1 MAEAERR
8 LRAAPLERPTWI
20 LAHTQEAGYGRRGR
34 AWRAPFG
41 NFTASLILP
50 LNCPPQEAAL
60 RSFTAALALRD
71 ALSSYLAPDALTLKW
86 PNDVLLEGR
95 KIAGILS
102 MVAVI
107 ASIALLAMNG
117 LSFGLD
123 FTGGSLVELEF
134 AEAPALESVRETLVN
149 SGFPDAVVQAFGAPT
164 DVVIRLAQDNAPKA
178 GDDVFSALQA
188 AGFEVELLRSEF
200 VGSAVG
206 EELREQGGL
215 GLLLALGIVMLYVA
229 FRFQFKFSV
238 GAVVALVHD
247 VLIVLGIFA
256 LFGLDFD
263 LTVLAAV
270 LAVIGYSLN
279 DSIVVSDRIREN
291 FRIMRTNDPLKV
303 MNDSINQTLSRT
315 VATSSTTLLVLLALL
330 FLGGELIHNFALA
343 LTIGVVVGT
352 YSSIYVVTVA
362 LLILNISRE
371 DLIVTTVEGEVDDRP

>member
-1 MAEAERR
+1 MRMAT
-8 LRAAPLERPTWI
+8 PSMDFM
-20 LAHTQEAGYGRRGR
+20 AGR
-34 AWRAPFG
+34 
-41 NFTASLILP
+41 
-50 LNCPPQEAAL
+50 Q
-60 RSFTAALALRD
+60 
-71 ALSSYLAPDALTLKW
+71 
-86 PNDVLLEGR
+86 
-95 KIAGILS
+95 IAGIFS
-102 MVAVI
+102 IVAVI
-107 ASIALLAMNG
+107 ASIALLATNG

-134 AEAPALESVRETLVN
+134 AEAPALESVRKILVN

-188 AGFEVELLRSEF
+188 AGFQVELLRSEF

-263 LTVLAAV
+263 LTVLAAL

-291 FRIMRTNDPLKV
+291 FRIMRTDDPLKV
-303 MNDSINQTLSRT
+303 LNDSINQTLSRT
-315 VATSSTTLLVLLALL
+315 LATSMTTLLVLLALL

-343 LTIGVVVGT
+343 LTIGVAVGT
-352 YSSIYVVTVA
+352 YSSIYVVTA
-362 LLILNISRE
+362 TLLLMNISRD
-371 DLIVTTVEGEVDDRP
+371 DLLVPEKEQDIDDRP

>member
-1 MAEAERR
+1 MRMATPS
-8 LRAAPLERPTWI
+8 LDFM
-20 LAHTQEAGYGRRGR
+20 AGR
-34 AWRAPFG
+34 
-41 NFTASLILP
+41 
-50 LNCPPQEAAL
+50 Q
-60 RSFTAALALRD
+60 
-71 ALSSYLAPDALTLKW
+71 
-86 PNDVLLEGR
+86 
-95 KIAGILS
+95 IAGIFS
-102 MVAVI
+102 IVAVI

-149 SGFPDAVVQAFGAPT
+149 SGFSDAVVQAFGAPT

-188 AGFEVELLRSEF
+188 AGFQVELLRSEF

-247 VLIVLGIFA
+247 VLIVLGTFA

>member
-1 MAEAERR
+1 MRMAT
-8 LRAAPLERPTWI
+8 PSI
-20 LAHTQEAGYGRRGR
+20 DFMAGREI
-34 AWRAPFG
+34 
-41 NFTASLILP
+41 ASLI
-50 LNCPPQEAAL
+50 
-60 RSFTAALALRD
+60 SI
-71 ALSSYLAPDALTLKW
+71 
-86 PNDVLLEGR
+86 G
-95 KIAGILS
+95 
-102 MVAVI
+102 AVI
-107 ASIALLAMNG
+107 ASIALLAING

-123 FTGGSLVELEF
+123 FTGGSLIELEF
-134 AEAPALESVRETLVN
+134 AEAPALEAVRQALAN

-178 GDDVFSALQA
+178 GDGVFTALQV
-188 AGFEVELLRSEF
+188 AGFQVELLRSEF

-315 VATSSTTLLVLLALL
+315 LATSMTTLLVLLALL

-343 LTIGVVVGT
+343 LTVGVAVGT
-352 YSSIYVVTVA
+352 YSSIYVVTA
-362 LLILNISRE
+362 TLILMNISRD
-371 DLIVTTVEGEVDDRP
+371 DLLVPDKEQEVDDRP

>member
-1 MAEAERR
+1 MRMAT
-8 LRAAPLERPTWI
+8 PSI
-20 LAHTQEAGYGRRGR
+20 DFMAGR
-34 AWRAPFG
+34 
-41 NFTASLILP
+41 
-50 LNCPPQEAAL
+50 Q
-60 RSFTAALALRD
+60 
-71 ALSSYLAPDALTLKW
+71 
-86 PNDVLLEGR
+86 V
-95 KIAGILS
+95 AGILS
-102 MVAVI
+102 IVAVL

-134 AEAPALESVRETLVN
+134 AEAPALESVREILVN
-149 SGFPDAVVQAFGAPT
+149 SGFPDAVVQAFGEPT

-188 AGFEVELLRSEF
+188 SGFQVELLRSEF

-229 FRFQFKFSV
+229 IRFQFKFSV

-256 LFGLDFD
+256 LLGLDFD

-315 VATSSTTLLVLLALL
+315 LATSMTTLLVLLALL

-343 LTIGVVVGT
+343 LTIGVAVGT
-352 YSSIYVVTVA
+352 YSSIYVVTA
-362 LLILNISRE
+362 MLLLMNISRD
-371 DLIVTTVEGEVDDRP
+371 DLLVPEKEQEIDDRP

>member
-1 MAEAERR
+1 MRMAT
-8 LRAAPLERPTWI
+8 PSI
-20 LAHTQEAGYGRRGR
+20 DFMAGREI
-34 AWRAPFG
+34 
-41 NFTASLILP
+41 ASLI
-50 LNCPPQEAAL
+50 
-60 RSFTAALALRD
+60 SI
-71 ALSSYLAPDALTLKW
+71 
-86 PNDVLLEGR
+86 G
-95 KIAGILS
+95 
-102 MVAVI
+102 AVI
-107 ASIALLAMNG
+107 ASIALLAING

-134 AEAPALESVRETLVN
+134 AEAPTLEAVRQALAN

-164 DVVIRLAQDNAPKA
+164 DVVIRLAQDDAPKA
-178 GDDVFSALQA
+178 GDGVFTALQA
-188 AGFEVELLRSEF
+188 AGFQVELLRSEF

-315 VATSSTTLLVLLALL
+315 LATSMTTLLVLLALL

-343 LTIGVVVGT
+343 LTVGVAVGT
-352 YSSIYVVTVA
+352 YSSIYVVTA
-362 LLILNISRE
+362 TLILMNISRD
-371 DLIVTTVEGEVDDRP
+371 DLLVPEKEQEVDDRP

>member
-1 MAEAERR
+1 MRMETPSLDFMA
-8 LRAAPLERPTWI
+8 
-20 LAHTQEAGYGRRGR
+20 
-34 AWRAPFG
+34 
-41 NFTASLILP
+41 
-50 LNCPPQEAAL
+50 
-60 RSFTAALALRD
+60 
-71 ALSSYLAPDALTLKW
+71 
-86 PNDVLLEGR
+86 GR

-102 MVAVI
+102 IVAVI

-134 AEAPALESVRETLVN
+134 AEAPVLEVVRETLAN

-188 AGFEVELLRSEF
+188 AGFQVELLRSEF

-206 EELREQGGL
+206 VELREQGGL
-215 GLLLALGIVMLYVA
+215 GLLLALGTVMLYVA

-247 VLIVLGIFA
+247 VLVVLGIFA

-279 DSIVVSDRIREN
+279 DSIVISDRIREN

-315 VATSSTTLLVLLALL
+315 VATSTTTLLVLLALL

-343 LTIGVVVGT
+343 LTIGVAVGT
-352 YSSIYVVTVA
+352 YSSIYVVTMV
-362 LLILNISRE
+362 LLMMNISRD
-371 DLIVTTVEGEVDDRP
+371 DLIIVMPEEEEDGRP

>member
-1 MAEAERR
+1 MRMGTPSIDFMA
-8 LRAAPLERPTWI
+8 
-20 LAHTQEAGYGRRGR
+20 
-34 AWRAPFG
+34 
-41 NFTASLILP
+41 
-50 LNCPPQEAAL
+50 
-60 RSFTAALALRD
+60 
-71 ALSSYLAPDALTLKW
+71 
-86 PNDVLLEGR
+86 GR
-95 KIAGILS
+95 KIAGLLS
-102 MVAVI
+102 LSFVI
-107 ASIALLAMNG
+107 ASIALLAVNG
-117 LSFGLD
+117 LNFGLD

-134 AEAPALESVRETLVN
+134 SEAPSLETVRSVLVS
-149 SGFPDAVVQAFGAPT
+149 SGFPDAVVQAFGAPN
-164 DVVIRLAQDNAPKA
+164 DVVVRLAQDNAPKA
-178 GDDVFSALQA
+178 GDQVFAALQS

-247 VLIVLGIFA
+247 VLVVLGIFA
-256 LFGLDFD
+256 LFDLDFD

-303 MNDSINQTLSRT
+303 MNDSVNQTLSRT
-315 VATSSTTLLVLLALL
+315 VATSMTTLLVLLALL
-330 FLGGELIHNFALA
+330 FLGGELIQNFALA

-352 YSSIYVVTVA
+352 YSSIYVVSVV
-362 LLILNISRE
+362 LLMMNISRE
-371 DLIVTTVEGEVDDRP
+371 DLIIVTADQEGDDRP

>member
-1 MAEAERR
+1 MRMAT
-8 LRAAPLERPTWI
+8 PSI
-20 LAHTQEAGYGRRGR
+20 NFMAGR
-34 AWRAPFG
+34 
-41 NFTASLILP
+41 
-50 LNCPPQEAAL
+50 Q
-60 RSFTAALALRD
+60 
-71 ALSSYLAPDALTLKW
+71 
-86 PNDVLLEGR
+86 
-95 KIAGILS
+95 IAGLMS
-102 MVAVI
+102 VVAVL
-107 ASIALLAMNG
+107 ASIALLAING

-134 AEAPALESVRETLVN
+134 AEAPALESVREILVN

-178 GDDVFSALQA
+178 GDDVIAALQA
-188 AGFEVELLRSEF
+188 AGFQVELLRSEF

-238 GAVVALVHD
+238 GAVIALIHD
-247 VLIVLGIFA
+247 VLIVLGLFA

-315 VATSSTTLLVLLALL
+315 LATSITTLLVLLALL
-330 FLGGELIHNFALA
+330 ILGGELIHHFALA
-343 LTIGVVVGT
+343 LTIGVLVGT
-352 YSSIYVVTVA
+352 YSSIFVVTVV
-362 LLILNISRE
+362 LLTMNISRE
-371 DLIVTTVEGEVDDRP
+371 DLIIITADQEVDDRP

>member
-1 MAEAERR
+1 MRMATPS
-8 LRAAPLERPTWI
+8 LDFM
-20 LAHTQEAGYGRRGR
+20 AGR
-34 AWRAPFG
+34 
-41 NFTASLILP
+41 
-50 LNCPPQEAAL
+50 Q
-60 RSFTAALALRD
+60 
-71 ALSSYLAPDALTLKW
+71 
-86 PNDVLLEGR
+86 
-95 KIAGILS
+95 IAGILS
-102 MVAVI
+102 IVAVI
-107 ASIALLAMNG
+107 ASIALLALNG

-247 VLIVLGIFA
+247 VLIVLGTFA

-352 YSSIYVVTVA
+352 YSSIYIVTVA

>member
-1 MAEAERR
+1 MRMATPS
-8 LRAAPLERPTWI
+8 LDFM
-20 LAHTQEAGYGRRGR
+20 AGR
-34 AWRAPFG
+34 
-41 NFTASLILP
+41 
-50 LNCPPQEAAL
+50 Q
-60 RSFTAALALRD
+60 
-71 ALSSYLAPDALTLKW
+71 
-86 PNDVLLEGR
+86 
-95 KIAGILS
+95 IAGILS
-102 MVAVI
+102 IVAVI

-188 AGFEVELLRSEF
+188 AGFQVELLRSEF

-315 VATSSTTLLVLLALL
+315 IATSSTTLLVLLALL

-371 DLIVTTVEGEVDDRP
+371 DLIVTTLEGEVDDRP

>member
-1 MAEAERR
+1 MRMATPS
-8 LRAAPLERPTWI
+8 LDFM
-20 LAHTQEAGYGRRGR
+20 AGR
-34 AWRAPFG
+34 
-41 NFTASLILP
+41 
-50 LNCPPQEAAL
+50 Q
-60 RSFTAALALRD
+60 
-71 ALSSYLAPDALTLKW
+71 
-86 PNDVLLEGR
+86 
-95 KIAGILS
+95 IAGILS

-247 VLIVLGIFA
+247 VLIVLGTFA

-352 YSSIYVVTVA
+352 YSSIYIVTVA